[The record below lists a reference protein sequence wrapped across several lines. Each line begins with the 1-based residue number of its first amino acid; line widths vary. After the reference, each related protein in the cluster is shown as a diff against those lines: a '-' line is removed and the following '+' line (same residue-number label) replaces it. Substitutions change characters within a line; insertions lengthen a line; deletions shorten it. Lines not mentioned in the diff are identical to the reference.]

1 MSSSRNLLSIVF
13 TAIGLTLAGC
23 GGGSG
28 GGGPAGQLTLL
39 NETFSTPNGGAS
51 NMTNSW
57 VITPGGPTCT
67 ASNTD
72 QDVLGSPPQG
82 NPTYGLVLKCQ
93 GTITS
98 SPISLRSINTY
109 VLNTPMT
116 FAVDARVDSTGTFG
130 INPQPG
136 MNFSLEALNTG
147 FLFASVA
154 LGPTSATFRISS
166 TAGNASGTQVTRTY
180 SADAL
185 FHRYVFVVDGSG
197 NAEWRRD
204 GALQANA
211 TTFPTNTGDVY
222 VEMQAPPS
230 TSTETSKGHFD
241 NVLVTGQ

>member
-1 MSSSRNLLSIVF
+1 MNSFRNLLSILV

-28 GGGPAGQLTLL
+28 SAGPAGPITLL
-39 NETFSTPNGGAS
+39 NETFSAPNGGAS

-98 SPISLRSINTY
+98 RPISLRSINTY

-130 INPQPG
+130 GNPQPG
-136 MNFSLEALNTG
+136 MTFSLEALNNG
-147 FLFASVA
+147 FIFAHVA
-154 LGPTSATFRISS
+154 LGPTSATFWIG
-166 TAGNASGTQVTRTY
+166 TGNASGTQVTRTY

-211 TTFPTNTGDVY
+211 STFPTNTGNVY
-222 VEMQAPPS
+222 VKMQAPPS
-230 TSTETSKGHFD
+230 TSTATSKGHFD
-241 NVLVTGQ
+241 NVLVTAP